1 MISIYHGQR
10 RPFTEKATSVD
21 QVPRSEEA
29 NTLVFGAIPS
39 LTHPT
44 MGWHEQTY
52 SNYRRD
58 FLIDCNIPLVWYTS
72 GFEFLGQ
79 GSAVHTWV
87 EMVDDS
93 RIVGESQEH
102 VSKICNGAPVSRQ
115 LISVDPRQRC
125 RCKVQSPGA
134 LHETV
139 AELSHSGQR
148 RSV

>member
-1 MISIYHGQR
+1 MGKDARSQRRPPQLIRYHGQK
-10 RPFTEKATSVD
+10 RPTPWSSA
-21 QVPRSEEA
+21 Q
-29 NTLVFGAIPS
+29 IPS

-125 RCKVQSPGA
+125 GCKVQSPGA